1 MQERT
6 KRKVGAKRM
15 WIRRWRQ
22 AGRISASEAK
32 TFERHL
38 ERTGALLKPKTPTPS
53 TVGAPR
59 KASDSAE
66 FYGKAA
72 MPAFPTFPTG
82 PMVTIQYDPS
92 RFCIEFTAAVGRRR
106 KRRSVN
112 STPSCSIISTQPP
125 GGFTYG

>member
-38 ERTGALLKPKTPTPS
+38 ERTGALLKPKTPAPS
-53 TVGAPR
+53 TMGTLR
-59 KASDSAE
+59 KASGPAE
-66 FYGKAA
+66 FYSKSA
-72 MPAFPTFPTG
+72 MPAFPTG

-92 RFCIEFTAAVGRRR
+92 RFRIEFTAIRRGRRP
-106 KRRSVN
+106 KAKAAH
-112 STPSCSIISTQPP
+112 
-125 GGFTYG
+125 G

>member
-38 ERTGALLKPKTPTPS
+38 ERTGALLKPKTPAPS
-53 TVGAPR
+53 TMGALR
-59 KASDSAE
+59 KGSAPAE
-66 FYGKAA
+66 FYGKAT
-72 MPAFPTFPTG
+72 MPAFSTFPTG
-82 PMVTIQYDPS
+82 PVVTIQYDPS
-92 RFCIEFTAAVGRRR
+92 RFRIEFTAIRRGRRP
-106 KRRSVN
+106 KAKAVH
-112 STPSCSIISTQPP
+112 
-125 GGFTYG
+125 G

>member
-38 ERTGALLKPKTPTPS
+38 ERTGALLKPKTPAPS
-53 TVGAPR
+53 TMGALR
-59 KASDSAE
+59 KASAPAE

-72 MPAFPTFPTG
+72 MPAFPTG
-82 PMVTIQYDPS
+82 PVVTIQYDPS
-92 RFCIEFTAAVGRRR
+92 RFRIEFTAIRRGRRPR
-106 KRRSVN
+106 AKAAH
-112 STPSCSIISTQPP
+112 
-125 GGFTYG
+125 G

>member
-1 MQERT
+1 VVQERT

-38 ERTGALLKPKTPTPS
+38 ERTGALLKPKTSAPS
-53 TVGAPR
+53 TMGSMR
-59 KASDSAE
+59 KASVPAQ

-72 MPAFPTFPTG
+72 MPAVSTG
-82 PMVTIQYDPS
+82 RVVTIQYDPA
-92 RFCIEFTAAVGRRR
+92 RFRIEFTAIRRGRRP
-106 KRRSVN
+106 KTKAAHS
-112 STPSCSIISTQPP
+112 
-125 GGFTYG
+125 

>member
-38 ERTGALLKPKTPTPS
+38 ERTGALLKPKTSAPRTTGS
-53 TVGAPR
+53 PR
-59 KASDSAE
+59 KASIPTE

-72 MPAFPTFPTG
+72 MPAFSTG
-82 PMVTIQYDPS
+82 RVVTIQYDPS
-92 RFCIEFTAAVGRRR
+92 RFRIEFTAIRRGRGSKAKAVH
-106 KRRSVN
+106 S
-112 STPSCSIISTQPP
+112 
-125 GGFTYG
+125 

>member
-6 KRKVGAKRM
+6 KRKAGAKRM

-38 ERTGALLKPKTPTPS
+38 ERTGALLKPKTPAPS
-53 TVGAPR
+53 STGVLR
-59 KASDSAE
+59 KASAPAE

-72 MPAFPTFPTG
+72 MSAFPTG
-82 PMVTIQYDPS
+82 PVVTIQYDPS
-92 RFCIEFTAAVGRRR
+92 RFRIEFTAIRRGRRP
-106 KRRSVN
+106 KAKAAH
-112 STPSCSIISTQPP
+112 
-125 GGFTYG
+125 G

>member
-1 MQERT
+1 MVQERT

-38 ERTGALLKPKTPTPS
+38 ERTGALLKPKTPAPS
-53 TVGAPR
+53 TMGTLR
-59 KASDSAE
+59 KVSGPAE
-66 FYGKAA
+66 FYGKSA
-72 MPAFPTFPTG
+72 MPAFPAFPTG

-92 RFCIEFTAAVGRRR
+92 RFRIEFTAIRRGRRP
-106 KRRSVN
+106 KAKAAH
-112 STPSCSIISTQPP
+112 
-125 GGFTYG
+125 G